1 MIRKILFI
9 TFVSTVFAINSIQN
23 DVMYDFLN
31 LGVNAKVQALG
42 NTGIVTGTG
51 AEATMY
57 NPANLFNVPHKNLV
71 FSMNPLYFDVNHLY
85 AFYSMNSKQDPFTKI
100 GIGFIKLS
108 IDGIEERQNIG
119 QTSPIG
125 TISAS
130 DYALILATSKLITY
144 STSIGFNVGLIG
156 SDYRENSN
164 DFFMTFGV
172 NHLANDIKMRL
183 ASTFQLYNNAGYK
196 YSIGATSYG
205 FNSFQPTVVLDIYSH
220 NRYMATY
227 ISLGLEYTVTDS
239 FSLLAGYDKEHL
251 TMGLSTGLF
260 DSVDFNYAA
269 VFAALGTR
277 HQFSFNLGI

>member
-1 MIRKILFI
+1 MIKNTLFI
-9 TFVSTVFAINSIQN
+9 TLVSVVFAINSIQN

-31 LGVNAKVQALG
+31 LGANAKVQALG
-42 NTGIVTGTG
+42 NTGTVTGTG
-51 AEATMY
+51 AEATLY
-57 NPANLFNVPHKNLV
+57 NPANLFNIPHRNFV
-71 FSMNPLYFDVNHLY
+71 FSANPLYYDVNHLY
-85 AFYSMNSKQDPFTKI
+85 AFYSMSSSKDPFSKI
-100 GIGFIKLS
+100 GFGYVRLG
-108 IDGIEERQNIG
+108 IDGIEERGVAKSDVPDSIF
-119 QTSPIG
+119 
-125 TISAS
+125 SAS